1 MQMYLFF
8 AYFYFFEP
16 NSTVVCIQII
26 NNFFFLIVFNVNSRW
41 RALNKCLR
49 WYTSGV
55 FTLLLRIFARGVLFY
70 LSFAVDVFGSPSK
83 RPLFSFFVCCCLSHC
98 LLIYFFLYLFIYLFL
113 NSCLSINLGTS
124 LRISVYV
131 SLSWRLSIA
140 ELHIRV
146 YMQRM

>member
-1 MQMYLFF
+1 MF
-8 AYFYFFEP
+8 AVIHFRCLY
-16 NSTVVCIQII
+16 II
-26 NNFFFLIVFNVNSRW
+26 I
-41 RALNKCLR
+41 ADICM
-49 WYTSGV
+49 G
-55 FTLLLRIFARGVLFY
+55 GLFY
-70 LSFAVDVFGSPSK
+70 LSFAVDVFGSPPT

-113 NSCLSINLGTS
+113 HSCLSINLGTS